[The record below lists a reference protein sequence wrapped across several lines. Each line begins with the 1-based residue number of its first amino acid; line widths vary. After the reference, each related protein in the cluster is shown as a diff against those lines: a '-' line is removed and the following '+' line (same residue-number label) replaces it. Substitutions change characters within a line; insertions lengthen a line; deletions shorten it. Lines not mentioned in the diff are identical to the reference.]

1 MALMDAV
8 IRQLPG
14 ALHDSQSA
22 QEDSFVSGILDCPHY
37 TRPFEY
43 RGVSVPSV
51 LMSGNHGE
59 IAIWRRRQAL
69 QMTKTKRPD
78 LLEKAE
84 REGRLSERDRKFLE
98 DSSL

>member
-1 MALMDAV
+1 
-8 IRQLPG
+8 
-14 ALHDSQSA
+14 
-22 QEDSFVSGILDCPHY
+22 
-37 TRPFEY
+37 
-43 RGVSVPSV
+43 
-51 LMSGNHGE
+51 MSGNHGE